1 MGKTVAIGLAGT
13 IETAGRLSW
22 QKRRE
27 SLQKRPGVLAV
38 VITIAVAS
46 PFLGLV
52 LAGWVGVVVGLVLS
66 GIAYFIGP
74 LALTKIIEIERG

>member
-1 MGKTVAIGLAGT
+1 MAGS
-13 IETAGRLSW
+13 LSW

-27 SLQKRPGVLAV
+27 FLEKRPGVLAV
-38 VITIAVAS
+38 VIAITIVS

-52 LAGWVGVVVGLVLS
+52 LAGWVGVAVGLVLS

-74 LALTKIIEIERG
+74 SALTKIIEIERG

>member
-1 MGKTVAIGLAGT
+1 MVIAITV
-13 IETAGRLSW
+13 
-22 QKRRE
+22 
-27 SLQKRPGVLAV
+27 V
-38 VITIAVAS
+38 S

-52 LAGWVGVVVGLVLS
+52 LAGWVGLVVGLVLS